1 MVHVSRMT
9 TPPRSPAAPR
19 SPPQRLS
26 RRRGKRPARAPRGA
40 ERNARGGRATPTS
53 RRPRE
58 TSDASSSGYEF
69 RSHPSARIVISFY
82 QILWHSIHIIFN
94 KVPNFEHLF
103 YASFA
108 TRLWPNDH
116 GQKWAVSVEA
126 RDLSWSDKIASSYLV
141 SILLKRPGELLAC
154 WNSNI
159 YINIYY
165 GDSGTVPLG
174 LRDFFVYLKWQ
185 ITYIIC
191 ICNCLNTLFAC
202 WVSIYSHLTKNGSVK
217 GRRTKTPVKLLTTFI
232 NI

>member
-1 MVHVSRMT
+1 MFPGWQHHHDC
-9 TPPRSPAAPR
+9 
-19 SPPQRLS
+19 Q
-26 RRRGKRPARAPRGA
+26 RRRRAHCSGWAGGGGRD
-40 ERNARGGRATPTS
+40 RGGRRGGPSEAREAAARLPQAGARARQATHPQAVMNSAHTH
-53 RRPRE
+53 PH
-58 TSDASSSGYEF
+58 ASSF
-69 RSHPSARIVISFY
+69 RFTKYYDIRFTLYLIKYLISNTCFTPVLSRDY
-82 QILWHSIHIIFN
+82 
-94 KVPNFEHLF
+94 
-103 YASFA
+103 
-108 TRLWPNDH
+108 DH

-191 ICNCLNTLFAC
+191 ICNCLDTLFAC